1 MDMKSISDY
10 SSLIETAIA
19 GSIYS
24 SLKPASLYEPIA
36 YGLQKGGKRLRP
48 VILLITA
55 EAFGTPA
62 PQAMPQALGIEMFH
76 NFTLLHDDVMDR
88 SSLRR
93 GRPTVCAKWDDN
105 TATLSGDTMLT
116 LATRLISQ
124 TPDQRLR
131 SVLDIFNTMA
141 IEVYEGQRLDMDF
154 EERENVSIS
163 EYIEM
168 IGKKTGALL
177 GASARI
183 GAVIA
188 GAPETD
194 AALMYDFGMELGL
207 AFQIQ
212 DDLLD
217 TFGDP
222 ATFGKPIGG
231 DILNNKKTFLTTSL
245 MEKCDADAGALAD
258 AMKMPASELKIR
270 VVKGI
275 YEKAG
280 IPAECRKDIAAHS
293 KKALKALRSTS
304 LPEADRRLLEHL
316 VEKLIDRSR

>member
-105 TATLSGDTMLT
+105 TATLSGDTPSS
-116 LATRLISQ
+116 A
-124 TPDQRLR
+124 
-131 SVLDIFNTMA
+131 
-141 IEVYEGQRLDMDF
+141 
-154 EERENVSIS
+154 
-163 EYIEM
+163 
-168 IGKKTGALL
+168 
-177 GASARI
+177 AS
-183 GAVIA
+183 
-188 GAPETD
+188 
-194 AALMYDFGMELGL
+194 
-207 AFQIQ
+207 
-212 DDLLD
+212 
-217 TFGDP
+217 
-222 ATFGKPIGG
+222 
-231 DILNNKKTFLTTSL
+231 
-245 MEKCDADAGALAD
+245 
-258 AMKMPASELKIR
+258 
-270 VVKGI
+270 
-275 YEKAG
+275 
-280 IPAECRKDIAAHS
+280 
-293 KKALKALRSTS
+293 
-304 LPEADRRLLEHL
+304 
-316 VEKLIDRSR
+316 

>member
-1 MDMKSISDY
+1 MKSISDY
-10 SSLIETAIA
+10 SALVEKAISDNDYA
-19 GSIYS
+19 SW
-24 SLKPASLYEPIA
+24 PPESLYGPIA

-48 VILLITA
+48 VLLLMTA
-55 EAFGTPA
+55 EAFGIEA
-62 PQAMPQALGIEMFH
+62 SAAIQQALGIEMFH

-88 SSLRR
+88 SDLRR

-105 TATLSGDTMLT
+105 TAILSGDTMLT
-116 LATRLISQ
+116 LATELMCCV
-124 TPDQRLR
+124 PDTSLR
-131 SVLDIFNTMA
+131 SVLEIFNAMA

-154 EERENVSIS
+154 ECRDNVTVA
-163 EYIEM
+163 EYMTM

-183 GAVIA
+183 GAAVA
-188 GAPETD
+188 SASPCD
-194 AALMYDFGMELGL
+194 ATLMYDFGMELGL

-217 TFGDP
+217 TFGDA

-231 DILNNKKTFLTTSL
+231 DILNNKKTFLTTTL
-245 MEKCDADAGALAD
+245 LEKGGPDAEALAE

-280 IPAECRKDIAAHS
+280 IEQLCRSAISCHS

-304 LPEADRRLLEHL
+304 LGEGHRKPLERL
-316 VEKLIDRSR
+316 VEKLIDRAR